1 MAIRQG
7 RHSVSAIGYGA
18 AVLSSLDGH
27 AALLDSEGTIVAVNE
42 AWDRFGVENE
52 ALLSSIG
59 VGVNYTEVCRR
70 AAAHSESARAV
81 LDGLRSVL
89 NGTTPIFRCD
99 YRCDGP
105 ETLRWFR
112 LTVTPWRAP
121 GGRVLVLHKD
131 VSEERSLAEIQSRTL
146 KSVGAIVW
154 NADAPSF
161 RTTFLAGQIE
171 EILEFPSQTWLD
183 DPDLWKK
190 RIHAEDRE
198 WVLDYSSE
206 EVQEGR
212 NHEFDYRILAADGR
226 TIWLRQAVNLVRQP
240 GQPLHLAGI
249 SFDITELK
257 HTQGQLQI
265 LGGRILKAQDEE
277 RSRIARELHDDIG
290 QRLAFVTMDLGRL
303 ENTKTESVTHILGAI
318 AEVKTQVSEISR
330 DIAALAHDLHSHVLD
345 SRGLVSASDEFCR
358 EVSARRNV
366 SVKFRSES
374 MPAHVPDTT
383 SLALFRVLQE
393 ALQNAA
399 KHSGATAFEVT
410 LVGFPRSI
418 ELCVKDDG
426 QGFDPKEALKGR
438 GLGLTGME
446 ERVKLLG
453 GDFSI
458 HTRPSGGTIIRA
470 RVPINS
476 ESGSFHP
483 VPQGHAN

>member
-89 NGTTPIFRCD
+89 IGTTPIFRCD

-161 RTTFLAGQIE
+161 ALRFSPAKLKKFSDFHRRHGWTT
-171 EILEFPSQTWLD
+171 QTF
-183 DPDLWKK
+183 
-190 RIHAEDRE
+190 
-198 WVLDYSSE
+198 
-206 EVQEGR
+206 GR
-212 NHEFDYRILAADGR
+212 SGFTPKI
-226 TIWLRQAVNLVRQP
+226 VN
-240 GQPLHLAGI
+240 G
-249 SFDITELK
+249 
-257 HTQGQLQI
+257 
-265 LGGRILKAQDEE
+265 
-277 RSRIARELHDDIG
+277 
-290 QRLAFVTMDLGRL
+290 
-303 ENTKTESVTHILGAI
+303 
-318 AEVKTQVSEISR
+318 
-330 DIAALAHDLHSHVLD
+330 
-345 SRGLVSASDEFCR
+345 CW
-358 EVSARRNV
+358 
-366 SVKFRSES
+366 
-374 MPAHVPDTT
+374 TT
-383 SLALFRVLQE
+383 
-393 ALQNAA
+393 AA
-399 KHSGATAFEVT
+399 KRFRKAATT
-410 LVGFPRSI
+410 N
-418 ELCVKDDG
+418 
-426 QGFDPKEALKGR
+426 
-438 GLGLTGME
+438 LTI
-446 ERVKLLG
+446 V
-453 GDFSI
+453 F
-458 HTRPSGGTIIRA
+458 
-470 RVPINS
+470 
-476 ESGSFHP
+476 
-483 VPQGHAN
+483 